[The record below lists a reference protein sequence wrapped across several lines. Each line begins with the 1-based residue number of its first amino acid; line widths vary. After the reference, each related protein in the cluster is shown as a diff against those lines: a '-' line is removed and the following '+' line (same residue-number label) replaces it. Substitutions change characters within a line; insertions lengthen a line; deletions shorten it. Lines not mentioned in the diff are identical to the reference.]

1 MDELVYLRNDEA
13 VCSSLQVAE
22 KFEKRH
28 DNVMRSIEGLL
39 KNEETHEMF
48 KNSSYIEEQNNQR
61 YPMYLMNR
69 DGFSLLVMGFTGKKA
84 LDWKLQ
90 YIKAFNQM
98 EKFIREK
105 QTQTWIETRK
115 AGKLTRKAETD
126 TIKNLVEYAKGQG
139 SQHADKLYMTYS
151 KLANKMAGIS
161 KRDEATVMQL
171 NNLSLMEHIILCPLC
186 GANLDPGEPCDCQE
200 EKKSKKKLQ
209 LKNQSEHRNRA
220 LQLCAETGYQI

>member
-1 MDELVYLRNDEA
+1 MIYQIIFLSKKFNHIELNREKGGHMDELVYLRNDEA

-98 EKFIREK
+98 EKFIFRHSRIQK
-105 QTQTWIETRK
+105 PLQQF
-115 AGKLTRKAETD
+115 GSVPSGSFLTIICIAAARR
-126 TIKNLVEYAKGQG
+126 YG
-139 SQHADKLYMTYS
+139 S
-151 KLANKMAGIS
+151 
-161 KRDEATVMQL
+161 
-171 NNLSLMEHIILCPLC
+171 LS
-186 GANLDPGEPCDCQE
+186 
-200 EKKSKKKLQ
+200 
-209 LKNQSEHRNRA
+209 
-220 LQLCAETGYQI
+220 